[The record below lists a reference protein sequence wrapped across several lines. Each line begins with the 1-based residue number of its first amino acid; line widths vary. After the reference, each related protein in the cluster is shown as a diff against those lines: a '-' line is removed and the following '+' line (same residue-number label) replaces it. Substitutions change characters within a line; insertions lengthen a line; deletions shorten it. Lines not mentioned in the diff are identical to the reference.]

1 MTELEREQYL
11 YLSTRGRKSGRL
23 REIEIWFTEREGR
36 FYIIAEHETSNWL
49 RNLLANPE
57 VQVRVGGR
65 SFSGR
70 ARVLDP
76 QTDARLRTAV
86 QQLSQG
92 KYGWSDGTVVEISPI
107 SANSRA
113 PSE

>member
-1 MTELEREQYL
+1 MAELAQEQYL
-11 YLSTRGRKSGRL
+11 YLTTRGRKSGRP

-36 FYIIAEHETSNWL
+36 FYIIAEYETSHWL

-57 VQVRVGGR
+57 VQVRVAGQ

-70 ARVLDP
+70 ARVLNP
-76 QTDARLRTAV
+76 QADATLRTAV
-86 QQLSQG
+86 QQLSQA

-107 SANSRA
+107 SANSRV